1 VKYSAVRRKKSILFS
16 EKKISMTTV
25 ELENCPIWLY
35 KMTALMMVIH
45 DMPDDC
51 KGDDGGAVEY
61 KRVFILHID

>member
-1 VKYSAVRRKKSILFS
+1 MKESVAKRKKSVLFS

-45 DMPDDC
+45 DMLDDC
-51 KGDDGGAVEY
+51 KGDYEVVVEY